1 MEKNDRENM
10 DVEKRENRAV
20 TESLTRIK
28 GEAFCERTVL
38 CIPRHF
44 TRIGEEAFPGKS
56 EDRTVRGTEDRD
68 LYRGACILWLQCIK
82 TSIPAGNPGKAGK
95 GLLCRMS
102 NASEVYTLPASEDCQ
117 EAVFQSDVELKNIH
131 FIKESQ
137 LIFIDANA
145 FPGMQ
150 EAGTH
155 RNP

>member
-102 NASEVYTLPASEDCQ
+102 NASGGLYP
-117 EAVFQSDVELKNIH
+117 FQPQKTAGSGVPKRCGTEKHSFYKGKPTDFYRCECV
-131 FIKESQ
+131 S
-137 LIFIDANA
+137 
-145 FPGMQ
+145 GMQ